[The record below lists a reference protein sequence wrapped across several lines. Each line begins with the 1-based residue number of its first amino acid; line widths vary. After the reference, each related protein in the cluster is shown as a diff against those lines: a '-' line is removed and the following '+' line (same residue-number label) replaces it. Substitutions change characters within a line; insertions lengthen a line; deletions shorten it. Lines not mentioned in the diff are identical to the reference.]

1 MNEPESEWKD
11 ANSSSSDLS
20 KQGRTAITCIAGGI
34 LLFVLLFVSKLRVV
48 GLAVGVMACVMGL
61 SSLFVKKNVD
71 YKVGAIMIGAGVLV
85 LLSKTR
91 FHMVTAVAGTALS
104 IGAVA
109 LVVVGILKAVKLA
122 WDVRNRS

>member
-1 MNEPESEWKD
+1 MNEPEWKD

-20 KQGRTAITCIAGGI
+20 KQGGSAIACIVGGLLLFI
-34 LLFVLLFVSKLRVV
+34 LLFVSRLRVI

-91 FHMVTAVAGTALS
+91 FHMVTAAAGTALS

-109 LVVVGILKAVKLA
+109 LVVLGILKAIKLA
-122 WDVRNRS
+122 WDLRGR

>member
-1 MNEPESEWKD
+1 MNEPEREWKD
-11 ANSSSSDLS
+11 ANPSSSDLS
-20 KQGRTAITCIAGGI
+20 KKGRAAIACIVGGL
-34 LLFVLLFVSKLRVV
+34 LLFVLLFVSRLRVV

-61 SSLFVKKNVD
+61 SSLFVRRNVD
-71 YKVGAIMIGAGVLV
+71 YKIGAIMIGAGVLV

-109 LVVVGILKAVKLA
+109 LVALGILKAVKLA
-122 WDVRNRS
+122 WDMRNSS